1 MGIKDLLLNDT
12 FKYKRTDINHGNY
25 IDMLHEISSVP
36 LVGNIDG
43 DVNYD
48 KETTV
53 TINKDDILIIVDMQN
68 DFMDYEN
75 SSGENK
81 KKWFAG
87 DIDETKAGAFG
98 VAQSTGMDLDN
109 FLKVIQMFKEK
120 EAMIIATKDY
130 HPASHCSFIS
140 KKNPEGYPP
149 HCEWGEPGAK
159 IVEPILNEIKNHPE
173 TRIVYKGFDVD
184 TDSFSGLQ
192 YAKYTNEISKV
203 CGCGDNGEGGC
214 SSTWTGSFEIE
225 GLPKDANPPDMK
237 TYIDAC
243 KENGN
248 FNNDDEDNP
257 KTGCEMT
264 RLDKILETQQDIKNG
279 VKLNIFIVGLAG
291 DICVLDTAINAANAG
306 YNVYIIDDLIRIA
319 FVPIEYGGKGYV
331 NTPLDFLDKIKDK
344 DITLIESSQISGTGV
359 GPVPGVGG
367 TSFGKRRKS
376 RKSRKSRKKSKRK
389 SLKKSKRK
397 SLKKSKRKSRKSRK
411 KSKRK

>member
-1 MGIKDLLLNDT
+1 
-12 FKYKRTDINHGNY
+12 
-25 IDMLHEISSVP
+25 
-36 LVGNIDG
+36 
-43 DVNYD
+43 
-48 KETTV
+48 
-53 TINKDDILIIVDMQN
+53 
-68 DFMDYEN
+68 MDYEN
-75 SSGENK
+75 SSDYEK
-81 KKWFAG
+81 KQWFG
-87 DIDETKAGAFG
+87 TDIDETKAGAFG
-98 VAQSTGMDLDN
+98 VAESTGMVLDEFVN
-109 FLKVIQMFKEK
+109 VIRMFKK
-120 EAMIIATKDY
+120 KDAMIIATKDY
-130 HPASHCSFIS
+130 HPTGHCSFKSTSTTDGI
-140 KKNPEGYPP
+140 YPD
-149 HCEWGEPGAK
+149 HCVWGEPGAK
-159 IVEPILNEIKNHPE
+159 IVEPILNEIKEPYDN

-192 YAKYTNEISKV
+192 YAKYKNEISNV

-225 GLPKDANPPDMK
+225 GLPKDANPPDMQ

-243 KENGN
+243 KDGESFKKNV
-248 FNNDDEDNP
+248 D
-257 KTGCEMT
+257 CVMT
-264 RLDKILETQQDIKNG
+264 RLDTILKEANPR
-279 VKLNIFIVGLAG
+279 NIFIVGLAG

-344 DITLIESSQISGTGV
+344 DITLIESSKISGTDD
-359 GPVPGVGG
+359 G
-367 TSFGKRRKS
+367 TASGFGKRRKS

>member
-1 MGIKDLLLNDT
+1 MGIKDLLLNDDT
-12 FKYKRTDINHGNY
+12 FKYKRTDISHKNY

-43 DVNYD
+43 KVNYD
-48 KETTV
+48 EKKTV
-53 TINKDDILIIVDMQN
+53 TINKDDVLIIVDMQN
-68 DFMDYEN
+68 DFMDYEDGSN
-75 SSGENK
+75 IEQWFGNTGEEN
-81 KKWFAG
+81 G
-87 DIDETKAGAFG
+87 GAFG
-98 VAQSTGMDLDN
+98 VAESTGMVLDD
-109 FLKVIQMFKEK
+109 FVKVIKKFIDE

-130 HPASHCSFIS
+130 HPTGHCSFKPPGGSGI
-140 KKNPEGYPP
+140 YPP

-159 IVEPILNEIKNHPE
+159 IVGKILDIIAPYPK

-192 YAKYTNEISKV
+192 YAKYKNEISNV
-203 CGCGDNGEGGC
+203 CGCGTVNLDGGC

-225 GLPKDANPPDMK
+225 GLGKDANPNTTLMQ

-248 FNNDDEDNP
+248 FDGA

-264 RLDKILETQQDIKNG
+264 RLDTILQQAKPR
-279 VKLNIFIVGLAG
+279 NIFIVGLAG

-319 FVPIEYGGKGYV
+319 FVPINLGGKGYV
-331 NTPLDFLDKIKDK
+331 NTPLDFLDKIKGK
-344 DITLIESSQISGTGV
+344 DITLIESSKITAGPDTADGGSTGGTG
-359 GPVPGVGG
+359 
-367 TSFGKRRKS
+367 FGKRRKS